1 MSKNGLKNDELIF
14 SDNSIL
20 KIIRNYTREAGVRS
34 LDRELNKIC
43 RKKVKEISLGSKTSK
58 NIDNRVVRNIL
69 GPELFDFGQLENQNS
84 LGQVN
89 GLAWTSV
96 GGELLKIEAAL
107 TKGKGR
113 VTKTGSLGD
122 VMQES
127 IQAALTV
134 VKNISND
141 AQIKNDFFEKHDL
154 HIHVPEGAT
163 PKDGPSAG
171 ITILTSLVSLFTQKR
186 VKKNNFKV
194 IFGCCILNGRHSFYL
209 FNI

>member
-1 MSKNGLKNDELIF
+1 MFICTANSLNIPPALLDRMEIIRLPGYIEDEKLNIAKNYLVPRNLSKNGLKNDELIF

-134 VKNISND
+134 VKNISNE
-141 AQIKNDFFEKHDL
+141 AKIKKVNFINNKVFFV
-154 HIHVPEGAT
+154 HI
-163 PKDGPSAG
+163 
-171 ITILTSLVSLFTQKR
+171 I
-186 VKKNNFKV
+186 
-194 IFGCCILNGRHSFYL
+194 
-209 FNI
+209 

>member
-1 MSKNGLKNDELIF
+1 M
-14 SDNSIL
+14 
-20 KIIRNYTREAGVRS
+20 
-34 LDRELNKIC
+34 
-43 RKKVKEISLGSKTSK
+43 
-58 NIDNRVVRNIL
+58 
-69 GPELFDFGQLENQNS
+69 ENQNS

-96 GGELLKIEAAL
+96 GGLLKIEAAL

-134 VKNISND
+134 VRNISND

-154 HIHVPEGAT
+154 HIHVPEEQLQ
-163 PKDGPSAG
+163 DGPSAG
-171 ITILTSLVSLFTQKR
+171 ITMCTAISSVVLN
-186 VKKNNFKV
+186 KK
-194 IFGCCILNGRHSFYL
+194 
-209 FNI
+209 